1 MLCANDGAILK
12 GPPTSARNPTALKTR
27 DRDTCPPK
35 ESLSE
40 TTAPTRGAVRTTPS
54 EQGSPE
60 VYHPR
65 IKGPL
70 KAFPLSF
77 CTMWRLNTEQGRPP
91 RASNMLPGKSQK
103 GCPVRRLYRA
113 AAVLAFSLAGL
124 AAPAGAAPNP
134 PAVAQ
139 ASATQGTLAG
149 RVTNSRGD
157 GRRVRGRTSGRRE
170 SRKRERQN
178 GRGSIESAHGTSFLG
193 FAWPHIGSARRAAL
207 LGVKS
212 PHCAERQRERL

>member
-54 EQGSPE
+54 EQGPPE

-113 AAVLAFSLAGL
+113 AAVGH
-124 AAPAGAAPNP
+124 PTGEGALR
-134 PAVAQ
+134 
-139 ASATQGTLAG
+139 GGCL
-149 RVTNSRGD
+149 GD

-170 SRKRERQN
+170 SRKRERKN

-193 FAWPHIGSARRAAL
+193 FAWQHIGSARRAAL

>member
-113 AAVLAFSLAGL
+113 AAVFAFSLAGL

-149 RVTNSRGD
+149 RVTNSRG
-157 GRRVRGRTSGRRE
+157 
-170 SRKRERQN
+170 
-178 GRGSIESAHGTSFLG
+178 SIESAHGTSFLG
-193 FAWPHIGSARRAAL
+193 FAWQHIG
-207 LGVKS
+207 
-212 PHCAERQRERL
+212 